1 MTLKKRAFPGLT
13 LVPEV
18 LRRRSRA
25 VRAPIS
31 AATSTESSML
41 SAKFFE
47 FTTDASV
54 VSPKLEAGPRVSS
67 ESARGVTSPG
77 VWGVESVEPINWD
90 KLYSMPL
97 ISANSRWKTTS

>member
-18 LRRRSRA
+18 LLRRSIA

-31 AATSTESSML
+31 AAISTDSSKCSVRFL
-41 SAKFFE
+41 V

-54 VSPKLEAGPRVSS
+54 VSPKLRAGP
-67 ESARGVTSPG
+67 
-77 VWGVESVEPINWD
+77 
-90 KLYSMPL
+90 
-97 ISANSRWKTTS
+97 